1 MCIISK
7 KRNFMSQEVLTN
19 SSVQLSIF
27 FFSELGGQ
35 SRPRSTHTEYE
46 SISDSFVA
54 CLSPKS
60 FECCHRQVLLDKFS
74 ILHKLA
80 VISSE
85 LYFADLWEYGT
96 PTFCFYLT
104 AYSELKPYTVLSC
117 TVHLV
122 KII

>member
-19 SSVQLSIF
+19 SSVQLSI

-80 VISSE
+80 FISSE